1 MCLYLC
7 LRPPDPPLK
16 EASQEGE
23 LQEGPR
29 YDSHR
34 RQLNLTSVTY
44 SAWCA
49 VRVLLRRCWVPGQQR
64 PCIGG
69 SSLADQQLNRHAA
82 VQSICRVMQS
92 TLAYRLET
100 QQPEWAKLARLCRL
114 EVDQVLHIAESVS
127 ELTFDGLLAAE
138 APASLHVQMYETTD
152 TMLAT
157 VRRIVDV
164 CEMLSMWPAGLI
176 GLARLVKKKPHAL
189 LRATRLELV
198 GLDLEVA
205 SGSLKYGATMC
216 GVMAAIFL
224 CGLEQLPA
232 DSFTRGP
239 RA

>member
-1 MCLYLC
+1 MPCDAV
-7 LRPPDPPLK
+7 DP
-16 EASQEGE
+16 
-23 LQEGPR
+23 
-29 YDSHR
+29 
-34 RQLNLTSVTY
+34 
-44 SAWCA
+44 
-49 VRVLLRRCWVPGQQR
+49 
-64 PCIGG
+64 
-69 SSLADQQLNRHAA
+69 
-82 VQSICRVMQS
+82 
-92 TLAYRLET
+92 RLPAGDAE
-100 QQPEWAKLARLCRL
+100 PEWAKLARLCRL

-239 RA
+239 ASVKRESSVNSGLTSASGASASGRQLSKLSLQHVHLGSRGSQALSLRSSTARITRSSGWGSTRCRTRRRSTSRGRSSRSST